1 MLKKILL
8 CLGLMNS
15 VGCAIL
21 HHTQVGD
28 VDSALVKEGRRF
40 EILVSETGFNFK
52 EAGEAG
58 KLLTRDAK
66 TQSDIGNA
74 QAILSLFQM
83 GPRTGN
89 QVFSPE
95 YADKIFDLIRKECPS
110 GRYSGLTSIR
120 ETAKYP
126 VVSGE
131 IVKITGYCQ
140 GA

>member
-1 MLKKILL
+1 MKKYILTIL
-8 CLGLMNS
+8 ILANS
-15 VGCAIL
+15 GCAIL

-28 VDSALVKEGRRF
+28 VDSSIVKEGRRF

-52 EAGEAG
+52 EASEAG
-58 KLLTRDAK
+58 KLLTRDSK

-95 YADKIFDLIRKECPS
+95 YPDKIFDLIRKECPT